1 MNNRKRA
8 IERLNHEVTR
18 DELLGKCIKTT
29 KANIGDDGSCVIK
42 STIDWRKFR
51 RLMRNGRFLEWQ

>member
-18 DELLGKCIKTT
+18 DELLRKCIKTT
-29 KANIGDDGSCVIK
+29 KANVGDDGSCVIK
-42 STIDWRKFR
+42 STFDWRKIR
-51 RLMRNGRFLEWQ
+51 RLRRNGRLVEK